1 MPDYSHF
8 NFDDLEAFTDD
19 PDYDLR
25 FGRKHMDSRDLG
37 VSRYTIA
44 ANTRSPFAHR
54 HSEQEEAY
62 VVASGSGRMLLE
74 DEVIELRQWDVV
86 RVAPTVGRAFEGGPE
101 GMELIAIGG
110 PKPEG
115 GDGERAEIA
124 WPD

>member
-1 MPDYSHF
+1 MTNYSHF
-8 NFDDLEAFTDD
+8 NFEDLESFTED
-19 PDYDLR
+19 PDYELR

-37 VSRYTIA
+37 VSRYRIA
-44 ANTRSPFAHR
+44 AEKRSPFAHR
-54 HSEQEEAY
+54 HREQEEAY

-74 DEVIELRQWDVV
+74 GEVIELRQWDVV
-86 RVAPTVGRAFEGGPE
+86 RVAPTVGRAFESGPE

-115 GDGERAEIA
+115 GDGEPAELD